1 MKTRQSIHTLDD
13 TNLWKKSATFPHLLF
28 TLCSFW
34 NKKQS
39 ILLYT
44 QISWLGYPSY
54 LESSFKKKKAVRL
67 KQINQFVSAKLKSLC
82 RKWIDPAS
90 ETSRDEWWE
99 VRDDGPCLAVQGT
112 NKVRMS
118 SFYKQTVWTAG
129 DPCLNPEGGQRVK
142 GSLWMEKWACSYSCH
157 DNREATGLRQ
167 WQAQT
172 GEEAF
177 CDAKGK
183 EGAESKSD
191 KQRLSCLIQSDSYL
205 WPQA

>member
-1 MKTRQSIHTLDD
+1 M
-13 TNLWKKSATFPHLLF
+13 NW
-28 TLCSFW
+28 
-34 NKKQS
+34 
-39 ILLYT
+39 
-44 QISWLGYPSY
+44 
-54 LESSFKKKKAVRL
+54 
-67 KQINQFVSAKLKSLC
+67 
-82 RKWIDPAS
+82 PAS

-205 WPQA
+205 WPQAEEAFRVDHYSKTTKFAMGNKASRLISWTHWLALWMKIYP